1 MRPLVTITALVSVVS
16 VAAVVSASQ
25 VMPQWQTLAE
35 VVTASPAIFVV
46 KPSKARSRV
55 IEMPMKKGEP
65 FLRQQS
71 PWVVE
76 QVLRGDAQLVGR
88 TIYLDVHQWQFNQM
102 MAETIREGGPTPSTI
117 QPMYKRLAKNAPAD
131 PEKRIF
137 FLKQTNEDT
146 FEEVV
151 YEAVESVKYLD
162 KVKAAIAKNPYPN
175 GSGFALPPKR

>member
-1 MRPLVTITALVSVVS
+1 MRLATRTAFVSLVSVVA
-16 VAAVVSASQ
+16 VASASQ
-25 VMPQWQTLAE
+25 VMPQWRTLDE
-35 VVTASPAIFVV
+35 VVSASPAILVV
-46 KPSKARSRV
+46 TPSKARSRV
-55 IEMPMKKGEP
+55 IEMPMKKGAP
-65 FLRQQS
+65 FARQQS

-76 QVLRGDAQLVGR
+76 QVLRGDEQLKGR
-88 TIYLDVHQWQFNQM
+88 TIYLDAHKWQFNMM

-117 QPMYKRLAKNAPAD
+117 EPMYKRLAKNAPAD

-162 KVKAAIAKNPYPN
+162 KVKAAIGENPYPN
-175 GSGFALPPKR
+175 AGGFALPPKR